1 MVFFKIDDY
10 NLHRYLLMC
19 MDDYNLRWVSID
31 DYNLHGYLLTIIYDY
46 NLYRYLSMI
55 IIYMYTY

>member
-1 MVFFKIDDY
+1 MIIVYDY
-10 NLHRYLLMC
+10 NLYRYLLMC

-31 DYNLHGYLLTIIYDY
+31 DYNLRGYLLTIRDDY
-46 NLYRYLSMI
+46 NLYRYLLMI